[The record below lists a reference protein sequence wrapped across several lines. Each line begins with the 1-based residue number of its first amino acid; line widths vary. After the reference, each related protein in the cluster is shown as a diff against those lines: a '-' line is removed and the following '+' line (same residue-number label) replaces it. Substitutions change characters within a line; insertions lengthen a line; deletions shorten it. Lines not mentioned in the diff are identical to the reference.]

1 MSQLLSITVT
11 QPQKKFVT
19 DLFKTKAGTI
29 YINNELAKKASQ
41 SNLAALKDKVEKLEE
56 RLLLIQRR
64 LKHASE

>member
-11 QPQKKFVT
+11 QPHKKFVT
-19 DLFKTKAGTI
+19 DLLKTKAGTI

-56 RLLLIQRR
+56 RLLLIQCR